1 MLTVSDTENTNSGAY
16 VSLEALQQLRY
27 TAKQCLMRTGKSFAI
42 RGGSHQSRMVNRG
55 MEFEDVRPYQAGDD
69 IRAIDWRV
77 TARTQVTHSKRYS
90 EEKEKPI
97 ITVVDQ
103 RRSSFFGS
111 QPCFKSVYSCQLA
124 AIINWATVASG
135 DRSGGVVLGCDGIHD
150 TRPARSHKTV
160 NRWLQQLTTANHKLS
175 ATVRDTQTLGDGL
188 QHVMRTTH
196 TGTEI
201 ILFSDCYDLSEQ
213 CEQHLFYLSRRH
225 RMSIVW
231 IVDQLEMALPTM
243 ATASI
248 SNGQAVQSL
257 PVSAAIREQFAQQYQ
272 QKYDALQALCQ
283 RLGIRFI
290 QAPVQTAPADIAQA
304 LIHRTSTSTGVM

>member
-1 MLTVSDTENTNSGAY
+1 MLTVSATNNTPSGAY
-16 VSLEALQQLRY
+16 VSLEALQQLRHM
-27 TAKQCLMRTGKSFAI
+27 AKQCLMRTGKSSAA
-42 RGGSHQSRMVNRG
+42 RGGHHQSRMVNRG

-69 IRAIDWRV
+69 IRSIDWRV

-135 DRSGGVVLGCDGIHD
+135 DRSGGVVLGCENIHD

-160 NRWLQQLTTANHKLS
+160 NRWLQQLATANHQLS
-175 ATVRDTQTLGDGL
+175 ATARDTQTLSDGL

-201 ILFSDCYDLSEQ
+201 ILLSDCYDLNEQ

-225 RMSIVW
+225 RITMVW
-231 IVDQLEMALPTM
+231 VVDQLEMALPAMT
-243 ATASI
+243 TASI
-248 SNGQAVQSL
+248 SNGQKVQSL
-257 PVSAAIREQFAQQYQ
+257 PIDATIREQFAQQYQ
-272 QKYDALQALCQ
+272 EKHDALQALCQ
-283 RLGIRFI
+283 RLGIRFV
-290 QAPVQTAPADIAQA
+290 QAPVQTAAMDIAQT
-304 LIHRTSTSTGVM
+304 LIHRTPTTTGVL